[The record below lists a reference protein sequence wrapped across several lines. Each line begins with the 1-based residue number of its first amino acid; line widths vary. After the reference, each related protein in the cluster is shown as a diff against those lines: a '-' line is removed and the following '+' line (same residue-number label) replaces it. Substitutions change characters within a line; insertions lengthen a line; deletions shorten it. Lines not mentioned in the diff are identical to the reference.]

1 MINTGDGCSK
11 LAKGLPIVQGSMW
24 FATCLPLSVCW
35 HIWATRTPNC
45 NWGSSLLVKLLKS
58 KQTAYPCPFENKTEM
73 HPPFHRYSQ
82 IYRHQDCII
91 CFPNQNFTSGKEK
104 KAIALMCIWN
114 TIFTPQPLQPL
125 SACIIWSQKWI
136 RLGQRNMRYQKIT
149 AEKKKPSN

>member
-104 KAIALMCIWN
+104 KSNSTNVYLEHHIYSTAASTFVCLYYLVPKMNQAWTEKYEKSKN
-114 TIFTPQPLQPL
+114 HSRNKKL
-125 SACIIWSQKWI
+125 S
-136 RLGQRNMRYQKIT
+136 N
-149 AEKKKPSN
+149 